1 MLKATFFG
9 VPQIY
14 YNHDAL
20 TGTLSGRCLALFAYL
35 ALANQPQDRGILADL
50 LWSEIGEQ
58 QARQNLRYVLY
69 DLRKIVGDYLI
80 VTRNTIAFD
89 RQKAHWID
97 ANIFADYLAAKET
110 LTEPALL
117 QDLLHLYQDELL
129 AGFVIQNAPGFEEWL
144 TQQRETFRQQAT
156 RALLRLSNH
165 YLSLGEYSAGL
176 VVTQRLLQLEP
187 WQEEAHRNQMCL
199 LVFSG
204 QRLAAL
210 HQYASCQQVLQ
221 AEFGAEPEVAT
232 TAIYQAIEGGK
243 LTPPARPAHRVKTPT
258 HGNWDA
264 IPPTAPLY
272 GRAEELTR
280 LHHWLAAPQHR
291 LVGLFGLTGQ
301 GKSALAAELVAQL
314 AETAADHAVT
324 HTDTYT
330 DANHMEVL
338 LWSSLHTFRTLP
350 QLLQEWLTQLT
361 KLGGASAIHVQTP
374 KEAAFQPPLDEP
386 QETVETLLQRLLTQ
400 LRRRRV
406 LLVVDSGE
414 MIYGATGPLT
424 EYQPGWGAFDE
435 LLRRLADNEH
445 QSCLLLI
452 SRITP
457 TAWEALARRSS
468 AVRTLALTGLSAD
481 ASVALLQAG
490 GRTVTPPLR
499 TLAEQCVGHPQ
510 SLVTVRDLL
519 DNFGIDLLTEPLT
532 EPTLAGSTLRILQ
545 AQFAY
550 LVPIEQSI
558 LHEVT
563 LLPTPPTAATLWQQL
578 PNTVT
583 LVTYLEALH
592 ALQRQHWLLPS
603 HAGAPLH
610 LSPLVRRFLEQSS
623 PHTPSQKSSAT
634 VKPQSDDGGQPR
646 LRRPLSVDDE
656 QLRRLKGQK
665 GRKAEVAPSLYA
677 ARSVSGSDARAY

>member
-1 MLKATFFG
+1 MLKAIFFG

-35 ALANQPQDRGILADL
+35 ALANQPQDRGLLADL
-50 LWSEIGEQ
+50 LWSEMGEQ
-58 QARQNLRYVLY
+58 QARQNLRYVLH

-117 QDLLHLYQDELL
+117 QDLLRLYQDELL

-144 TQQRETFRQQAT
+144 TQQRHIFRQQAT
-156 RALLRLSNH
+156 GALLRLSNH
-165 YLSLGEYSAGL
+165 YLSQGEYSAGL
-176 VVTQRLLQLEP
+176 TVTQRLLQLEP
-187 WQEEAHRNQMCL
+187 WQEEAHRNQMYL
-199 LVFSG
+199 LAFSG

-210 HQYASCQQVLQ
+210 HQYATCQQVLQ
-221 AEFGAEPEVAT
+221 AEFGVEPESAT
-232 TAIYQAIEGGK
+232 TTLYQTIESGK
-243 LTPPARPAHRVKTPT
+243 LTPPTHPHSTIKKPPT
-258 HGNWDA
+258 HVNWDA
-264 IPPTAPLY
+264 IPPTDQLF
-272 GRAEELTR
+272 GRNQELTR
-280 LHHWLAAPQHR
+280 LQHWLTDPQHR
-291 LVGLFGLTGQ
+291 LVGLFGLAGQ

-314 AETAADHAVT
+314 AETATDHIGA
-324 HTDTYT
+324 HTS
-330 DANHMEVL
+330 ANRMEVL
-338 LWSSLHTFRTLP
+338 LWSSLHTVRTLP

-361 KLGGASAIHVQTP
+361 KLGGASAVHGQAP
-374 KEAAFQPPLDEP
+374 KEAAFQPLLDEP

-400 LRRRRV
+400 LRRRPV

-424 EYQPGWGAFDE
+424 DYQPGWGAFDE

-445 QSCLLLI
+445 QGCLLLI
-452 SRITP
+452 SRVTP
-457 TAWEALARRSS
+457 AAWETLARRCS
-468 AVRTLALTGLSAD
+468 AVSALTLTGLSAD
-481 ASVALLQAG
+481 ASIALLQTG
-490 GRTVTPPLR
+490 GRTVTLPLR

-519 DNFGIDLLTEPLT
+519 NSFGIDLLTEPLT

-545 AQFAY
+545 AHFAR
-550 LVPIEQSI
+550 LAPIEQSI
-558 LHEVT
+558 LHQVT
-563 LLPTPPTAATLWQQL
+563 LLPVPPTAATLWQQI
-578 PNTVT
+578 PHTIT
-583 LVTYLEALH
+583 LVAYLEALH

-623 PHTPSQKSSAT
+623 PHTPS
-634 VKPQSDDGGQPR
+634 
-646 LRRPLSVDDE
+646 
-656 QLRRLKGQK
+656 
-665 GRKAEVAPSLYA
+665 
-677 ARSVSGSDARAY
+677 

>member
-1 MLKATFFG
+1 
-9 VPQIY
+9 
-14 YNHDAL
+14 
-20 TGTLSGRCLALFAYL
+20 
-35 ALANQPQDRGILADL
+35 
-50 LWSEIGEQ
+50 
-58 QARQNLRYVLY
+58 
-69 DLRKIVGDYLI
+69 
-80 VTRNTIAFD
+80 
-89 RQKAHWID
+89 
-97 ANIFADYLAAKET
+97 
-110 LTEPALL
+110 
-117 QDLLHLYQDELL
+117 
-129 AGFVIQNAPGFEEWL
+129 
-144 TQQRETFRQQAT
+144 
-156 RALLRLSNH
+156 
-165 YLSLGEYSAGL
+165 
-176 VVTQRLLQLEP
+176 
-187 WQEEAHRNQMCL
+187 
-199 LVFSG
+199 
-204 QRLAAL
+204 
-210 HQYASCQQVLQ
+210 
-221 AEFGAEPEVAT
+221 
-232 TAIYQAIEGGK
+232 
-243 LTPPARPAHRVKTPT
+243 
-258 HGNWDA
+258 
-264 IPPTAPLY
+264 
-272 GRAEELTR
+272 
-280 LHHWLAAPQHR
+280 
-291 LVGLFGLTGQ
+291 LTGQ

-445 QSCLLLI
+445 RSCLLLI

-457 TAWEALARRSS
+457 AAWEALARRSS
-468 AVRTLALTGLSAD
+468 AVRTLALTGLSAE

-532 EPTLAGSTLRILQ
+532 EPMLAGSVLRILQ
-545 AQFAY
+545 ARFVRLA
-550 LVPIEQSI
+550 PIEQSI
-558 LHEVT
+558 LHQVT
-563 LLPTPPTAATLWQQL
+563 LLLTPPTAATLWQQI
-578 PNTVT
+578 PHTVT

-603 HAGAPLH
+603 HAGAPLL

-634 VKPQSDDGGQPR
+634 VKPQPDEGGPQHV
-646 LRRPLSVDDE
+646 RRPLSVDDE

>member
-1 MLKATFFG
+1 MLKAIFFG

-20 TGTLSGRCLALFAYL
+20 TGALSGRCLALFAYL
-35 ALANQPQDRGILADL
+35 ALTNQPQDRGILADL

-89 RQKAHWID
+89 RQIAHWID
-97 ANIFADYLAAKET
+97 ANIFADYLATKET
-110 LTEPALL
+110 VAEPALL

-144 TQQRETFRQQAT
+144 TQQRHIFRQQAT
-156 RALLRLSNH
+156 KALLRLSNH
-165 YLSLGEYSAGL
+165 YLSQGEYSAGL

-210 HQYASCQQVLQ
+210 HQYAICQQVLQ
-221 AEFGAEPEVAT
+221 AEFGVEPEAAT
-232 TAIYQAIEGGK
+232 TALYQAIETGK
-243 LTPPARPAHRVKTPT
+243 LTPPARPAHNVKTPT
-258 HGNWDA
+258 QVNWDA

-272 GRAEELTR
+272 GRTEEMAR
-280 LHHWLAAPQHR
+280 LHHWLADPQRR

-314 AETAADHAVT
+314 METATD
-324 HTDTYT
+324 HTDAHTG
-330 DANHMEVL
+330 ANRMEVL

-361 KLGGASAIHVQTP
+361 KPGNASAVHIPTL
-374 KEAAFQPPLDEP
+374 KEAAFQPLLDEP
-386 QETVETLLQRLLTQ
+386 QETVETLLQRLLTE
-400 LRRRRV
+400 LRRRPV

-445 QSCLLLI
+445 RSCLLLI

-457 TAWEALARRSS
+457 TVWEALARRSS

-490 GRTVTPPLR
+490 GRTVTAPLR

-510 SLVTVRDLL
+510 SLVTMRDLL
-519 DNFGIDLLTEPLT
+519 DSFGIDLLTEPLT
-532 EPTLAGSTLRILQ
+532 EPTLAGSALRILQ
-545 AQFAY
+545 AQFAR
-550 LVPIEQSI
+550 LAPIEQSI
-558 LHEVT
+558 LHQVT
-563 LLPTPPTAATLWQQL
+563 LLLTSPTAATLWQQI
-578 PNTVT
+578 PHTVT

-603 HAGAPLH
+603 HAGAPLL

-623 PHTPSQKSSAT
+623 PHTPSQKSSAV
-634 VKPQSDDGGQPR
+634 VKPQPDDGGQARLPRPLALDDER
-646 LRRPLSVDDE
+646 LRHLE
-656 QLRRLKGQK
+656 GQK
-665 GRKAEVAPSLYA
+665 RRKAEVAPSLYA
-677 ARSVSGSDARAY
+677 PRSVPGSDVRAY